1 MGSIIDLNSGEYSFK
16 YERTHTPLEN
26 GKELENI
33 IVQIANNLK
42 GAGYFVRG
50 QYAALVVIGYDMD
63 NVPYVLNDPAEWAL
77 DKYKKENSC
86 IRVRKERIGN
96 DEIARISVCNMLAEG
111 KDSEILIADVS
122 GATSTNGYGYLEPIY
137 LKCNT
142 RELGSLMT
150 ELMNLHLLRIRYSK
164 SLSWLLQRY
173 SH

>member
-50 QYAALVVIGYDMD
+50 KYAALVVIGYDMD

-77 DKYKKENSC
+77 DKYKKENM
-86 IRVRKERIGN
+86 R
-96 DEIARISVCNMLAEG
+96 
-111 KDSEILIADVS
+111 
-122 GATSTNGYGYLEPIY
+122 
-137 LKCNT
+137 
-142 RELGSLMT
+142 
-150 ELMNLHLLRIRYSK
+150 
-164 SLSWLLQRY
+164 
-173 SH
+173 